1 MVNRKFY
8 FLALIVSIVFV
19 FFIIYLYTSTHKT
32 IQKERASLVD
42 NANVHFINI
51 KNARMWNA
59 KYGNIYSDNPNLTP
73 NPYLI
78 DNTLKDI
85 HNQRLVKINPA
96 WMTRQL
102 SELLESKTMRFAIVS
117 NLPINPDN
125 QAEGFFKEGLEYL
138 EKQKQEEFAYK
149 FFEGQKK
156 LRFVGGL
163 RVAQACLKCH
173 AHQGYQVGDL
183 RGGIAITL
191 DASHYFDVLSDS
203 KKSLYGMTFLALI
216 FWSLFIIVLYKWL
229 KKHEEVT
236 KINQLLDKKVK
247 AQTQKLDHLN
257 NELQRYNKKLSNVIE
272 GSNMGYWDWEL
283 ATDKYYVNQRW
294 LEMLK
299 LQRGSITNTVKD
311 LLNRLHPIDKS
322 HIMPKITQAIEEDV
336 HFNVEYRLMDKNGE
350 YVWIEASG
358 AVIERDKE
366 GNALRL
372 SGTHQDISKRKSLER
387 IRNKNREYLNILFDN
402 NPNIIVVSNAH
413 EILSTN
419 HQFFRYFPEFS
430 SIKEFKKHYRC
441 ICDLFEYVEDSHFLH
456 SSKANNWINEAIANP
471 DSKVLIQYKEN
482 QYYFKV
488 IASLVKFDGELL
500 YIVTFTDITQQQLL
514 QKKLEEISIIDELTN
529 VYNRRHFNRVFK
541 EEYAKAKEMQ
551 TSLSFL
557 MMDLDNF
564 KLYND
569 NYGHDMG
576 DIVLQ
581 GVAKSFKAS
590 LKRSGD
596 YVFRLGG
603 EEFGL
608 LFRNIDY
615 AHSIEYA
622 NSVRHNIAQLELE
635 HLYNKPYNK
644 VTLSLG
650 LCYVDFASDEVELK
664 DIYHYADQAL
674 YESKTNGRNV
684 VSSWRLD

>member
-1 MVNRKFY
+1 MIVNRKFY
-8 FLALIVSIVFV
+8 LFASMFATLLLLCGFYSSVHIHYGVGFLFLIVLVFWGV
-19 FFIIYLYTSTHKT
+19 VLYQWFRDHN
-32 IQKERASLVD
+32 E
-42 NANVHFINI
+42 
-51 KNARMWNA
+51 
-59 KYGNIYSDNPNLTP
+59 
-73 NPYLI
+73 
-78 DNTLKDI
+78 TLKLNHI
-85 HNQRLVKINPA
+85 
-96 WMTRQL
+96 
-102 SELLESKTMRFAIVS
+102 
-117 NLPINPDN
+117 
-125 QAEGFFKEGLEYL
+125 
-138 EKQKQEEFAYK
+138 
-149 FFEGQKK
+149 
-156 LRFVGGL
+156 
-163 RVAQACLKCH
+163 
-173 AHQGYQVGDL
+173 
-183 RGGIAITL
+183 
-191 DASHYFDVLSDS
+191 
-203 KKSLYGMTFLALI
+203 
-216 FWSLFIIVLYKWL
+216 
-229 KKHEEVT
+229 
-236 KINQLLDKKVK
+236 LDKKVK

-514 QKKLEEISIIDELTN
+514 QKKLEEISIIDELTK

-551 TSLSFL
+551 TSLSFV

-569 NYGHDMG
+569 NYGHDKG
-576 DIVLQ
+576 DNVLQ
-581 GVAKSFKAS
+581 SVANAFKAS

-622 NSVRHNIAQLELE
+622 NSMRHNVAQLNLE
-635 HLYNKPYNK
+635 HLLNKPYDK

-674 YESKTNGRNV
+674 YESKSNGRNV

>member
-1 MVNRKFY
+1 MNRKFY
-8 FLALIVSIVFV
+8 FIALMHVALFLLCVLNAFYHAHYAIGLLIAILWIVLSA
-19 FFIIYLYTSTHKT
+19 FFYRWLKHYHKT
-32 IQKERASLVD
+32 I
-42 NANVHFINI
+42 
-51 KNARMWNA
+51 
-59 KYGNIYSDNPNLTP
+59 
-73 NPYLI
+73 
-78 DNTLKDI
+78 TL
-85 HNQRLVKINPA
+85 NQI
-96 WMTRQL
+96 
-102 SELLESKTMRFAIVS
+102 
-117 NLPINPDN
+117 
-125 QAEGFFKEGLEYL
+125 
-138 EKQKQEEFAYK
+138 
-149 FFEGQKK
+149 
-156 LRFVGGL
+156 
-163 RVAQACLKCH
+163 
-173 AHQGYQVGDL
+173 
-183 RGGIAITL
+183 
-191 DASHYFDVLSDS
+191 
-203 KKSLYGMTFLALI
+203 
-216 FWSLFIIVLYKWL
+216 
-229 KKHEEVT
+229 
-236 KINQLLDKKVK
+236 LDKKVK

-257 NELQRYNKKLSNVIE
+257 GELQRYNKKLSNVID
-272 GSNMGYWDWEL
+272 GSNVGYWDWEL
-283 ATDKYYVNQRW
+283 GTDKYYVNERW

-299 LQRGSITNTVKD
+299 LQRSSVTNTIKD

-322 HIMPKITQAIEEDV
+322 HIMPKITQAIDEDV

-358 AVIERDKE
+358 AVIGRDKE

-441 ICDLFEYVEDSHFLH
+441 ICDLFEFVKDSHFLH
-456 SSKANNWINEAIANP
+456 SSKANNWISEAIANP
-471 DSKVLIQYKEN
+471 DSKVLIRYKEN

-514 QKKLEEISIIDELTN
+514 QKKLEEISTIDELTAI
-529 VYNRRHFNRVFK
+529 YNRRHFNTIFK

-551 TSLSFL
+551 TSLSFV

-569 NYGHDMG
+569 NYGHDKG

-581 GVAKSFKAS
+581 SVAKAFKAS

-622 NSVRHNIAQLELE
+622 NSMRHNVAQLNLE
-635 HLYNKPYNK
+635 HLLNKPYDT

-674 YESKTNGRNV
+674 YESKSNGRNV